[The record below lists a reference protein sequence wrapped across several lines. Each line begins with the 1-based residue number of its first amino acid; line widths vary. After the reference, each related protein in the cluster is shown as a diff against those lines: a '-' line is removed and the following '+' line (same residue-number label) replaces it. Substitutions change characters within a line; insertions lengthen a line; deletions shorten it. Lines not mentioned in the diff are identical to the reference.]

1 MLKHAGRSTP
11 IATPQRASNTATAY
25 ANDDVRIEAST
36 SPDGFALAATVTT
49 IDGEFI
55 TAGLADIITTAAD
68 WTVRLSRLDRPGV
81 IASMF
86 FGEHLRDVLIRLED
100 GREGRARIARTTF
113 VAGQERQCRL
123 IGLTPLATPSNL

>member
-1 MLKHAGRSTP
+1 MLKHHTGEQT
-11 IATPQRASNTATAY
+11 IVTPQRATTAY
-25 ANDDVRIEAST
+25 ATPATRVDASS
-36 SPDGFALAATVTT
+36 SPDGFALAATVATL
-49 IDGEFI
+49 DGEFI
-55 TAGLADIITTAAD
+55 TAGLAELTSNAAA

-113 VAGQERQCRL
+113 VAGHERQCRL
-123 IGLTPLATPSNL
+123 IGMSPLTQPSNV